1 VVKHTQNATYRH
13 AHGVDIAYT
22 TDAQG
27 NFASYT
33 SAVGRVLG
41 YKPGEVIG
49 RHFTELVREDHRE
62 SLRRFYGR
70 QFLRQIEVTYRE
82 FPAVAKDGSTVWLG
96 QNVCLIT
103 QGGKVTGFQAIARDV
118 TKSHRREAICKAH
131 RNVLELVA
139 NKAPLSVVLDRLC
152 RDAEQ
157 IMELRCSILLVK
169 DGKLRPGAS
178 PSLPEDW
185 VKFSDGVPIG
195 PTVGSCG
202 AAAFLGKRV
211 ITREIRTDPNW
222 APFADRVPPALAA
235 CWSSPIFSANGEV
248 TGTFAVYHHEPGEPG
263 EEEIELIE
271 LSTDLARI
279 AIDRAREEEELRKLH
294 EDLEQRV
301 KERTTQL
308 EAANA
313 QLIRAQRLETASRL
327 ATGLAHE
334 FNNWLTVIQLYSQN
348 LGKADCTADRNPAA
362 GIRQAAERAA
372 VLTRQLLAF
381 GRSQALHPEM
391 TDLSSLVSSSAGI
404 INALAGASIKV
415 TLNLDPKPWA
425 VHVDQLQ
432 LQQALL
438 NLVINARDAMDRT
451 GILTVSTANVSQDGA
466 EWVELRVADTGHGMD
481 AATQEKIFEPF
492 FTTKEPGNGI
502 GLGLATVYGMV
513 KQSGGEVSVSSQPGK
528 GAEFRILLPRAGGG
542 PADDP
547 ATRMPRGNGETV
559 LVVDGDSSIRR
570 LAGAVLRR
578 LNYTVLEASS
588 PAEARRRA
596 TAYGPVR
603 VLLTDLSMPGG
614 SGWELVDE
622 LCSHGSARAI
632 IMSGDGPAKA
642 RLSGNHASYLAKP
655 FNAQGLASAVHDALS
670 IHAPK

>member
-1 VVKHTQNATYRH
+1 MVKHTQNATYRH

-271 LSTDLARI
+271 ISTDLARI

-362 GIRQAAERAA
+362 DPSSRG
-372 VLTRQLLAF
+372 T
-381 GRSQALHPEM
+381 GRG
-391 TDLSSLVSSSAGI
+391 V
-404 INALAGASIKV
+404 
-415 TLNLDPKPWA
+415 
-425 VHVDQLQ
+425 
-432 LQQALL
+432 
-438 NLVINARDAMDRT
+438 
-451 GILTVSTANVSQDGA
+451 
-466 EWVELRVADTGHGMD
+466 
-481 AATQEKIFEPF
+481 
-492 FTTKEPGNGI
+492 
-502 GLGLATVYGMV
+502 
-513 KQSGGEVSVSSQPGK
+513 
-528 GAEFRILLPRAGGG
+528 
-542 PADDP
+542 DP
-547 ATRMPRGNGETV
+547 AT
-559 LVVDGDSSIRR
+559 
-570 LAGAVLRR
+570 
-578 LNYTVLEASS
+578 
-588 PAEARRRA
+588 AR
-596 TAYGPVR
+596 VR
-603 VLLTDLSMPGG
+603 PQP
-614 SGWELVDE
+614 
-622 LCSHGSARAI
+622 GSA
-632 IMSGDGPAKA
+632 SGDDGSEFSCFQFRRDHQCPGRSLDQGHSQPRSEALGCTRRSASTAAGP
-642 RLSGNHASYLAKP
+642 SEPGDQCP
-655 FNAQGLASAVHDALS
+655 
-670 IHAPK
+670 